1 MEVANVTQGT
11 ILTSGGTTY
20 VADKLTTNILGIN
33 LTQRQ
38 MITGIGCF
46 LLGFILSN

>member
-1 MEVANVTQGT
+1 MDVANVTQGT
-11 ILTSGGTTY
+11 VITSAGTTY
-20 VADKLTTNILGIN
+20 IADKLTTNVLGVN

-46 LLGFILSN
+46 LLGFLLSN